1 MLCAGSSGTH
11 QIAPEVHVLGVA
23 LAPPAE
29 EVRRAGADAAHVG
42 AVARALHR
50 VLDVALRRGTYCHA
64 TFISSIRA
72 YCQGEVNGLVP

>member
-50 VLDVALRRGTYCHA
+50 VLDVALKKKRFRLSRNLHPIYLC
-64 TFISSIRA
+64 S
-72 YCQGEVNGLVP
+72 E